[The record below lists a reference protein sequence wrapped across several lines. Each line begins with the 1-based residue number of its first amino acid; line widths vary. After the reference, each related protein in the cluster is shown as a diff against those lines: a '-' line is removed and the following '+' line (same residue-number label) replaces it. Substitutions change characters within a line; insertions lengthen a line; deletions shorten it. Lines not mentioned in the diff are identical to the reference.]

1 MNTDEK
7 ILISLL
13 KRSISGNSWD
23 ESTVSEGIIAL
34 AESHKVSSLLYDLL
48 HSKQS
53 QIPLRLQKESEKSV
67 LQFWHLFTL
76 TKQLCDLLNQNGI
89 KVAVLKGISVSQDYP
104 VMEYRKSGDVDL
116 LISKT
121 DIDNAE
127 RVLTTAGYRAEE
139 DQKAL
144 HHIAFRSPD
153 EIEVEVH
160 TLFAEPF
167 DNKETNRKLEYYS
180 QEALNH
186 IVPVSMEG
194 VEFPFLDDEYQALSL
209 ILHML
214 QHYLRAGFGLKLLT
228 DWVVFWNNRYTPKL
242 YKQYLLLIKD
252 LKIDG
257 FSDMVGSVCI
267 RYLGLNAEHMP
278 CNLIEENICEA
289 FLDEVL
295 KGGEFGRSSTDRMV
309 SLRKNSLFEYIREF
323 HHQTCLNFPNASKIF
338 IFWPV
343 LWIITLIRFLI
354 NNRKIRHTTLHDV
367 LKTAGDRSRINEK
380 IHLFSE
386 EIIIIDK
393 KIKK

>member
-1 MNTDEK
+1 MNSDEK
-7 ILISLL
+7 VLISLL
-13 KRSISGNSWD
+13 RSAITHNSWD
-23 ESTVSEGIIAL
+23 EFDENERILSL
-34 AESHKVSSLLYDLL
+34 AASHKVGPLLYDLL
-48 HSKQS
+48 KSRQLET
-53 QIPLRLQKESEKSV
+53 PFNLQKECEKSV

-76 TKQLCDLLNQNGI
+76 TKQLCDLLSQNGI
-89 KVAVLKGISVSQDYP
+89 KVAVLKGISASRDYP

-116 LISKT
+116 LINRS
-121 DIDNAE
+121 DIDEAK
-127 RVLTTAGYRAEE
+127 RVLIKTGYRVEE

-153 EIEVEVH
+153 GIEVEVH

-228 DWVVFWNNRYTPKL
+228 DWVVFWNNRYTPEL

-354 NNRKIRHTTLHDV
+354 NNRKIRHTTLLDV

-386 EIIIIDK
+386 ENHNN
-393 KIKK
+393 

>member
-1 MNTDEK
+1 MNSNEK
-7 ILISLL
+7 VLISLL
-13 KRSISGNSWD
+13 KRSISDNSWD
-23 ESTVSEGIIAL
+23 ESAVSDAIFRL
-34 AESHKVSSLLYDLL
+34 AEFHKVGTLLYELL
-48 HSKQS
+48 KSSHL
-53 QIPLRLQKESEKSV
+53 QIPLQLQKDSEKSV

-76 TKQLCDLLNQNGI
+76 TKQLCDLLKDNGI
-89 KVAVLKGISVSQDYP
+89 EVVVLKGISAARDYP

-116 LISKT
+116 LINKSDVDDAK
-121 DIDNAE
+121 
-127 RVLTTAGYRAEE
+127 RVLAEAGYRVEE
-139 DQKAL
+139 EQKAL
-144 HHIAFRSPD
+144 HHIAFRGPD
-153 EIEVEVH
+153 GIEVEVH

-167 DNKETNRKLEYYS
+167 DDKETNEKLEYYS

-186 IVPVSMEG
+186 IVPGTMEG
-194 VEFPFLDDEYQALSL
+194 VEFPFLDEEYQALSL

-228 DWVVFWNNRYTPKL
+228 DWVVFWNNRYTPEL

-354 NNRKIRHTTLHDV
+354 NNRKIRHTTLYDV

-386 EIIIIDK
+386 EDHNN
-393 KIKK
+393 